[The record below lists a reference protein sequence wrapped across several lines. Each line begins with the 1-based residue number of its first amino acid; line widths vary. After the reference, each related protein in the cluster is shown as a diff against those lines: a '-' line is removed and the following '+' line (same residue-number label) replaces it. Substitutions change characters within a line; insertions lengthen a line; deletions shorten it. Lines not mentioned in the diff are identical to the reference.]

1 MLLPSAM
8 IQKPPA
14 ESRAMNQKC
23 SLLDFYDK
31 HDIWHMLSA
40 FGMFFTFLVR
50 AIAKLKFGLKPKNI
64 INDLFCFS
72 LQFVLVID
80 DGVANW
86 ERKKLKI
93 F

>member
-50 AIAKLKFGLKPKNI
+50 AIAKLKFGLKPKI
-64 INDLFCFS
+64 LLMTYFAS
-72 LQFVLVID
+72 LYSLC
-80 DGVANW
+80 
-86 ERKKLKI
+86 
-93 F
+93 

>member
-1 MLLPSAM
+1 M
-8 IQKPPA
+8 QKPPA
-14 ESRAMNQKC
+14 ESRAMNQEC
-23 SLLDFYDK
+23 SLFGFYDK

-50 AIAKLKFGLKPKNI
+50 
-64 INDLFCFS
+64 DLIELYYYYVSIEPFFFS
-72 LQFVLVID
+72 RLQFVLVID